1 MVPCYVFNVPHNL
14 PVSSPLVMESGR
26 KRKLREKEFTKEQL
40 AHFKKLRK
48 EQHMRR
54 RKRKNAPGEERVDE
68 LKVDEMMIA
77 PPSPPANAH
86 QSNEKQRKLERAENC
101 LPGGTKMDHALL
113 ERSEKDGE
121 ESHPGPPANARHS
134 DEKKRQ

>member
-1 MVPCYVFNVPHNL
+1 MVHCYFFNVPCNL

-48 EQHMRR
+48 EQNKRR
-54 RKRKNAPGEERVDE
+54 RKRKNAPAEERVDE

-77 PPSPPANAH
+77 PP
-86 QSNEKQRKLERAENC
+86 
-101 LPGGTKMDHALL
+101 
-113 ERSEKDGE
+113 
-121 ESHPGPPANARHS
+121 GPPANARHS